1 VKAIQRVSAYFQN
14 QTAVMDSRGNHQWQ
28 HDMLHTFNSFR
39 KAQTLCDVFLVVD
52 NCRLPA
58 HKVVL
63 AASSPFF
70 KAFFTSELP
79 GGNSGNE
86 YKVDI
91 PEFRTDTE
99 NVKELLKYVYT
110 REVEISEGNAKE
122 LFVIADFFHI
132 LSLRDACTEFLK
144 VNLKPSNCLGIQ
156 IFAEGYCQL
165 LYEAASQFINSHLG
179 DIWKAEEF
187 LCYDFDDVK
196 ELICGERLDIK
207 MQRKEVLDGIRAW
220 VKRDPDTRE
229 HHFAELFSHLRLSE
243 MSLQFITEVINC
255 DEFVRRSD
263 VCEGWV
269 TAELDTRGVTE
280 GIVLLTEEG
289 RASCYTPTTKTWF
302 DLFRL
307 PSFNE
312 VRTTVVCGSE
322 GMVYAIGW
330 KDDRLTIEKFNPQD
344 NIWSQVLWKF
354 TRRLLA
360 AATVEDCI
368 YLLTE
373 NGVTRYKPVYNSWQD
388 VAPMSYSRWGLCAV
402 SLNGLVYAIGGH
414 DERSRRGINVV
425 ERYDPNNDQWENAPF
440 MCKKRCFASATVM
453 DNKIFVVGGEC
464 NNLTLQNCEVYD
476 PTTNTWSVLRA
487 KLCVPRSN
495 AAIAN
500 TRRKIFVFGGTFHN
514 GTVECY
520 DKDKEEWTEVRQCP
534 STMPFKFACTTL
546 LPKALFEQLK
556 GVPP

>member
-1 VKAIQRVSAYFQN
+1 
-14 QTAVMDSRGNHQWQ
+14 M
-28 HDMLHTFNSFR
+28 
-39 KAQTLCDVFLVVD
+39 
-52 NCRLPA
+52 
-58 HKVVL
+58 
-63 AASSPFF
+63 
-70 KAFFTSELP
+70 
-79 GGNSGNE
+79 
-86 YKVDI
+86 
-91 PEFRTDTE
+91 
-99 NVKELLKYVYT
+99 
-110 REVEISEGNAKE
+110 
-122 LFVIADFFHI
+122 
-132 LSLRDACTEFLK
+132 
-144 VNLKPSNCLGIQ
+144 
-156 IFAEGYCQL
+156 
-165 LYEAASQFINSHLG
+165 
-179 DIWKAEEF
+179 
-187 LCYDFDDVK
+187 
-196 ELICGERLDIK
+196 
-207 MQRKEVLDGIRAW
+207 
-220 VKRDPDTRE
+220 
-229 HHFAELFSHLRLSE
+229 
-243 MSLQFITEVINC
+243 
-255 DEFVRRSD
+255 
-263 VCEGWV
+263 
-269 TAELDTRGVTE
+269 
-280 GIVLLTEEG
+280 LLTEEG

-354 TRRLLA
+354 TTRLLA

-373 NGVTRYKPVYNSWQD
+373 NGVTRYKPVDNSWQD

-402 SLNGLVYAIGGH
+402 SLNGLIYAIGGH
-414 DERSRRGINVV
+414 DGRSRRGINVV

-453 DNKIFVVGGEC
+453 DNKILVVGGEC
-464 NNLTLQNCEVYD
+464 NNLPLQNCEVYD
-476 PTTNTWSVLRA
+476 PTTNTWSVLQA

-534 STMPFKFACTTL
+534 STMLFKFACTTL

-556 GVPP
+556 GVPL